1 MSEVTIR
8 IMVIYRLRNRL
19 QYTCETKEEWIQF
32 KLYFKI

>member
-19 QYTCETKEEWIQF
+19 QYTYETKEEWIQF